1 MSHNDPLRPLADD
14 GPSSH
19 DLLELYLKDQFNSG
33 SDDGPFATAAPPAA
47 DDYSF
52 IDTVEAFAA
61 QPDPAPSLQFAQ
73 HHAVFQHRTMP
84 SFLSTDFDQPAPPPS
99 QQQHHHHQER
109 HEMNSQFLIPSVQR
123 AGSVYSDV
131 SSTSRSPSFLASS
144 PVLPYAPASP
154 NFLDENLSNEAMA
167 ALDQQT
173 HDFSLTD
180 NNSINNNINNTNSR
194 CKQLHLDIPHLVF
207 GAPAPGDHL
216 LSPHSQVLLHPA
228 NSPTAPEITIDI
240 VDPPQSGHS
249 PLASDLG
256 GGGTSPVL
264 LSPSVSD
271 SDYYEHSLYPPRVR
285 RSVSSADSPAS
296 SLYSQANNSNL
307 SINSISSELSVGI
320 GASTPNNLLLS
331 PQSAASISKSPR
343 SRSNS
348 RARSPVSRS
357 PSADPE
363 KARSRSLSASREYIL
378 ELASNT
384 PGSKKA
390 QRHPSAFACD
400 MCDKRFTRAYNLRS
414 HKRTH
419 TNERPYVCS
428 LCPKAFARQHDR
440 KRHEALHSGEK
451 KYECRGVLADGV
463 TPWGCGH
470 RFARADALGRHFRTE
485 AGKECIRT
493 LVEEAERE
501 KREKSIVEGSSDA
514 PALTLSVVAA
524 GDHDNA
530 EPGDLPEALLLQFPM
545 LMEKHKD

>member
-1 MSHNDPLRPLADD
+1 MSNNDSLRPLADD

-19 DLLELYLKDQFNSG
+19 ELLELFLKDQFNSG
-33 SDDGPFATAAPPAA
+33 SDDSPFAPAAPVAA

-73 HHAVFQHRTMP
+73 HHAVFQHRPMP
-84 SFLSTDFDQPAPPPS
+84 TFLSTDFDHPAPPLS
-99 QQQHHHHQER
+99 RQQQQQYQHHR

-123 AGSVYSDV
+123 AV
-131 SSTSRSPSFLASS
+131 
-144 PVLPYAPASP
+144 
-154 NFLDENLSNEAMA
+154 
-167 ALDQQT
+167 
-173 HDFSLTD
+173 
-180 NNSINNNINNTNSR
+180 
-194 CKQLHLDIPHLVF
+194 
-207 GAPAPGDHL
+207 
-216 LSPHSQVLLHPA
+216 SQVLLHAA
-228 NSPTAPEITIDI
+228 NSPTAPEITVDI
-240 VDPPQSGHS
+240 VDPPQSGLS
-249 PLASDLG
+249 PLASDL
-256 GGGTSPVL
+256 GGTSPVL

-271 SDYYEHSLYPPRVR
+271 SDYYEHNLYPPRVR
-285 RSVSSADSPAS
+285 RSVSSADSPAT

-307 SINSISSELSVGI
+307 SINSISSELSVITGI
-320 GASTPNNLLLS
+320 GVSTPTNNLLLS
-331 PQSAASISKSPR
+331 PQSAVSISKSPR

-514 PALTLSVVAA
+514 PALTLSVVTTA
-524 GDHDNA
+524 GHDGA
-530 EPGDLPEALLLQFPM
+530 GDLPEALLLQFPM